1 MGNKDNAIPK
11 VFSSADPT
19 SLPVFPQAERFQ
31 CKIYMWLKNL
41 QYLKLKTVAFKKVFS
56 NFINVRG
63 GIYYKLFYYYFFNA

>member
-1 MGNKDNAIPK
+1 MLSLKYFPLLIPHPCQYSPRQK
-11 VFSSADPT
+11 V
-19 SLPVFPQAERFQ
+19 FQ